1 MRQLMRPLICS
12 NVLALRLALVV
23 GISFLACNT
32 FSSKLILTSHESL
45 TYFLYFFPTLVTW
58 GFCFGSLSMLIFI
71 QLSTKGTKS
80 YPEKKTWSTHARQF
94 PTHHSNLLTS
104 AAIRDDL
111 FYPWQCAALL
121 MGIQSIKR
129 WTLYCTCVSPYR
141 CSCQPPLWQLF
152 GIWGTRKPCWCVSQC
167 RCLHSILIPIIV
179 LWKVRFYS

>member
-1 MRQLMRPLICS
+1 MRQLMRLVICS

-23 GISFLACNT
+23 NISFLACNT

-45 TYFLYFFPTLVTW
+45 TYFLSFSPTLSHLR
-58 GFCFGSLSMLIFI
+58 FCFGSLSMLIFFI
-71 QLSTKGTKS
+71 LPTNELKS
-80 YPEKKTWSTHARQF
+80 YPTKRTQSTHARQS
-94 PTHHSNLLTS
+94 PTHNSNLLMS
-104 AAIRDDL
+104 PAICDDL

-141 CSCQPPLWQLF
+141 CSCQPPVWQLF